1 LSPAAS
7 TLEGR
12 ELERRRG
19 AWDAL
24 SFLFLDAEV
33 RDWLPGAAVTL
44 VELGY
49 SRDEIEGIF
58 LDEVTPVLHGN
69 LKQVAGLW
77 SGFDLDWLASEI
89 KKRKPAPAPRSF
101 GRFRRLLYRMRAWP
115 ATDEFDALL
124 NLFDDARSRPTEAR
138 RPWARALS
146 VLVASYFERPGDSAR
161 ERHLSELIE
170 SHYSDAE
177 LRALAGDAYRIFG
190 PLRVRALD
198 RGESV
203 GRTQVDALLAAVAN
217 AR

>member
-1 LSPAAS
+1 MS
-7 TLEGR
+7 TVALEGR

-49 SRDEIEGIF
+49 SREEIEGIF

-101 GRFRRLLYRMRAWP
+101 GRLRRLLYRMRAWP

-124 NLFDDARSRPTEAR
+124 MLFDDARSRPMEER
-138 RPWARALS
+138 RPRARALS
-146 VLVASYFERPGDSAR
+146 VMVACFFERSSDSAR
-161 ERHLSELIE
+161 DRHVAELVESAYSE
-170 SHYSDAE
+170 AE
-177 LRALAGDAYRIFG
+177 LRELANDLYRIFG

-198 RGESV
+198 GGEAV
-203 GRTQVDALLAAVAN
+203 GRAQVEALLATVAKTK
-217 AR
+217 

>member
-1 LSPAAS
+1 MSAAA
-7 TLEGR
+7 LEGR

-49 SRDEIEGIF
+49 SREEIEGIF

-89 KKRKPAPAPRSF
+89 KKRKPGPAPRSF
-101 GRFRRLLYRMRAWP
+101 GRLRRMLYRMRAWP

-124 NLFDDARSRPTEAR
+124 MLFDDARSRATEER
-138 RPWARALS
+138 RPRARALS
-146 VLVASYFERPGDSAR
+146 VLVACFFERSTDSAR
-161 ERHLSELIE
+161 DRHVSELAD
-170 SHYSDAE
+170 SAYSEAE
-177 LRALAGDAYRIFG
+177 LRELATDLYRVFG

-198 RGESV
+198 GGEAV
-203 GRTQVDALLAAVAN
+203 GRKQVEALLATVAKVK
-217 AR
+217 